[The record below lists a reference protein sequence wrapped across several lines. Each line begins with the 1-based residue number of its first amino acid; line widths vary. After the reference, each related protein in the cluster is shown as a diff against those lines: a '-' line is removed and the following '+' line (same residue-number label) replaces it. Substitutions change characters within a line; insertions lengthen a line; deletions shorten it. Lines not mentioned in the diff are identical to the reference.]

1 MRRWLLLTI
10 GLSALL
16 WTVDAR
22 TSAIAGSVPSG
33 DIVAMSSVDAC
44 LIDSDSND
52 PGESDRQWRAQHDAV
67 APVTESVWKSA
78 QVHADLAG
86 TPLPLPFAT
95 TRAVSSPDPPSPS
108 APHYLRHT
116 PLLI

>member
-1 MRRWLLLTI
+1 VRRWLLLTI
-10 GLSALL
+10 ALSAVL

-22 TSAIAGSVPSG
+22 TGSIPPG
-33 DIVAMSSVDAC
+33 DILAMSSVDAC
-44 LIDSDSND
+44 ALDRDSND
-52 PGESDRQWRAQHDAV
+52 PGDSDRQWRARHDAL

-78 QVHADLAG
+78 QVHADIAS
-86 TPLPLPFAT
+86 TPSPLPFDT
-95 TRAVSSPDPPSPS
+95 TRFVRSPGPPSPP

>member
-22 TSAIAGSVPSG
+22 TSAIPPG
-33 DIVAMSSVDAC
+33 DILAMSSVDAC
-44 LIDSDSND
+44 VLDSDSDD
-52 PGESDRQWRAQHDAV
+52 PGDSDRQWRAHHDAI
-67 APVTESVWKSA
+67 APATESVWKSA
-78 QVHADLAG
+78 QVHADIAG
-86 TPLPLPFAT
+86 TPSPLPFET
-95 TRAVSSPDPPSPS
+95 TRAVSSPDPPSTS